1 MLDEKGAPREA
12 GPDKKSTC
20 DANNNRPSAKWRRI
34 LRLLVSGARLT
45 RFDAEKIGDHAF
57 NSTVSTLGRMG
68 VRISRTA
75 ITIEGRYGT
84 IHCKRYWLEP
94 TERHHADSLLGDTQ

>member
-1 MLDEKGAPREA
+1 MLDEKAAPHGA
-12 GPDKKSTC
+12 GPITRSTYTVE
-20 DANNNRPSAKWRRI
+20 NNNSDRKWRRI
-34 LRLLVSGARLT
+34 LKLLASGAELT

-68 VRISRTA
+68 VRISRRA

-94 TERHHADSLLGDTQ
+94 NERHHAHSLLGDTQ